1 MPLFMDTHRFEG
13 EMPSDE
19 EIAKAHRAD
28 LEAQGE
34 HQVTYLKYWV
44 SREAKVV
51 HCLVEAPDADTAS
64 RVHVQ
69 TTGSPPDEIYAVDER
84 T

>member
-19 EIAKAHRAD
+19 EIEKAHAAD
-28 LEAQGE
+28 LAEQGN
-34 HQVTYLKYWV
+34 HGVRYLRYWV

-51 HCLVEAPDADTAS
+51 HCLVEAPDADTAV
-64 RVHVQ
+64 RVHVE
-69 TTGSPPDEIYAVDER
+69 TTGSAPEEIYAVAER